1 MQEEITEKTIE
12 KYRLFLAENELSEGT
27 IDKYLRD
34 IRQFTLW

>member
-27 IDKYLRD
+27 GSLL
-34 IRQFTLW
+34 FG